1 MDIHFTVSCKHS
13 IVNINHHKNIPA
25 SLSFNIC
32 IQNVADFASEIT
44 YFASWALV
52 SAAILQRFIKLSV
65 YIMIKTNSA
74 E

>member
-1 MDIHFTVSCKHS
+1 MHS
-13 IVNINHHKNIPA
+13 
-25 SLSFNIC
+25 
-32 IQNVADFASEIT
+32 NVADFASEIT